1 MYGFGEN
8 THSSFQHKFSYSNW
22 WAMFG
27 RDQPTGGKGKF
38 QKISR
43 FDFEFSN
50 NKII

>member
-1 MYGFGEN
+1 VYGFGEN

-38 QKISR
+38 EKYLDLIL
-43 FDFEFSN
+43 DFR
-50 NKII
+50 IIK